1 MAIEESLQQ
10 GISLAGQG
18 KLHQALSIFEDILK
32 DCPDEPRV
40 LFNAAVIN
48 NRLGYKD
55 RALILLQR
63 SIDADS
69 SFANPYYYLGQ
80 LYLQNGC
87 YQEAYEAFR
96 NTIARDIEFASAYE
110 GARSAASAMGLSI
123 IADESDVIFYTGGYP
138 FHGRSMEEKG
148 LGGSESALIYMARAL
163 AAKGIKARVFCNCEK
178 PGTYDGVRYDDL
190 VDFHIYRNLYKLPVL
205 ISSRSMRP
213 FKLDLQAQFRILW
226 IHDDVNVPFL
236 ENECPASLPIDRI
249 FAISHWQRDVWSR
262 HFSIPAE
269 RFFLTRNGV
278 DLKLFKPV
286 EKRVRHR
293 LVYASRPD
301 RGLNVLLKLFPSI
314 RQQVPDAELHIY
326 TYQLPDDKLNNV
338 VWQQALQS
346 GVVTVQRPHLT
357 SPLPLYPH
365 QGGGQGEETFF
376 PRPWWE
382 GLGEGGELIPGV
394 YIRRGLPK
402 AALAEEMAT
411 ARLMV
416 YPSTWRETS
425 CIAAI
430 EAQAAGTPIVAS
442 TLAALPETVLD
453 GVSGRLIPG
462 DPNTA
467 EFGHRFVETVVGL
480 MNNDETW
487 QRLSRGARHRT
498 ELLYDWNIIAK
509 EWIIEIQRLV
519 DAKNGNNLLF

>member
-1 MAIEESLQQ
+1 MAIEESLQK
-10 GISLAGQG
+10 GVGLAGQG
-18 KLHQALSIFEDILK
+18 MLHQALAIFEKILEAS
-32 DCPDEPRV
+32 PDEPRV

-48 NRLGYKD
+48 NRLGYED

-63 SIDADS
+63 SIAADS
-69 SFANPYYYLGQ
+69 SFANPYYHLGQ

-123 IADESDVIFYTGGYP
+123 IADESDVVIYTGGYP
-138 FHGRSMEEKG
+138 FHGGTIEERG

-163 AAKGIKARVFCNCEK
+163 AAKGIKTRVFCKCEK

-205 ISSRSMRP
+205 ISSRSLRP

-262 HFSIPAE
+262 HFNIPAE

-314 RQQVPDAELHIY
+314 RQQVPDAELYVY
-326 TYQLPDDKLNNV
+326 TYQLPDDKLNDV
-338 VWQQALQS
+338 VWQQAQQS
-346 GVVTVQRPHLT
+346 
-357 SPLPLYPH
+357 
-365 QGGGQGEETFF
+365 
-376 PRPWWE
+376 
-382 GLGEGGELIPGV
+382 GV

-402 AALAEEMAT
+402 AALAEEMAA

-430 EAQAAGTPIVAS
+430 EAQASGTPVVAS

-453 GVSGRLIPG
+453 GVSGCLIPG
-462 DPNTA
+462 DPNTS
-467 EFGHRFVETVVGL
+467 EFGSRFVETVVGL
-480 MNNDETW
+480 MSNDETW
-487 QRLSRGARHRT
+487 QRLSRGARRRVET
-498 ELLYDWNIIAK
+498 LYDWDVLAK

-519 DAKNGNNLLF
+519 DAKNAICRISDGIKSINYTYRNFKIACS

>member
-1 MAIEESLQQ
+1 MAIEESLQR
-10 GISLAGQG
+10 GIGLAGQG

-32 DCPDEPRV
+32 DCPGEPRV

-55 RALILLQR
+55 RALGLLQR

-110 GARSAASAMGLSI
+110 GARSAASAIGLSV
-123 IADESDVIFYTGGYP
+123 IADEADVIFYTGGYP
-138 FHGRSMEEKG
+138 FHGRTMEEKG
-148 LGGSESALIYMARAL
+148 LGGSESALIYIARAL
-163 AAKGIKARVFCNCEK
+163 AAKGIRVRVFCNCER

-205 ISSRSMRP
+205 ISSRSLRP
-213 FKLDLQAQFRILW
+213 FKVDLQAQLRILW
-226 IHDDVNVPFL
+226 IHDDINVPFL
-236 ENECPASLPIDRI
+236 EGERPSRLPIDRI
-249 FAISHWQRDVWSR
+249 YAISHWQRDVWSR

-278 DLKLFKPV
+278 DLKLFRPA
-286 EKRVRHR
+286 EKRNRNR
-293 LVYASRPD
+293 LIYASRPD
-301 RGLNVLLKLFPSI
+301 RGLNILLKLFPCI
-314 RQQVPDAELHIY
+314 RQQVPDAELHVY
-326 TYQLPDDKLNNV
+326 TYQLPDDNLEDPI
-338 VWQQALQS
+338 WQQVRQ
-346 GVVTVQRPHLT
+346 
-357 SPLPLYPH
+357 
-365 QGGGQGEETFF
+365 
-376 PRPWWE
+376 
-382 GLGEGGELIPGV
+382 PGV
-394 YIRRGLPK
+394 FVRMGLPK

-442 TLAALPETVLD
+442 TLAALSETVAD
-453 GVSGRLIPG
+453 GVSGRLVPG
-462 DPNTA
+462 DPNTD
-467 EFGHRFVETVVGL
+467 EFGRQFVAAVVDL
-480 MNNDETW
+480 MNNDEAW
-487 QRLSRGARHRT
+487 QRLSNGARSRV
-498 ELLYDWNIIAK
+498 ELLYDWDILAK
-509 EWIIEIQRLV
+509 EWITEIQRLV
-519 DAKNGNNLLF
+519 GTKNRISNKE

>member
-1 MAIEESLQQ
+1 MTIDESLQR

-18 KLHQALSIFEDILK
+18 MLHQALSIFEDILK
-32 DCPDEPRV
+32 DYPDEPRV
-40 LFNAAVIN
+40 LFNVAVIN
-48 NRLGYKD
+48 HRLGYKD

-138 FHGRSMEEKG
+138 FHGRTIEERG

-178 PGTYDGVRYDDL
+178 PGIYDGVRYDDL

-226 IHDDVNVPFL
+226 IHDDANVSFL

-249 FAISHWQRDVWSR
+249 FAISHWQRDVWSH

-278 DLKLFKPV
+278 DLKLFRPA
-286 EKRVRHR
+286 EKRNRNR
-293 LVYASRPD
+293 LIYASRPN
-301 RGLNVLLKLFPSI
+301 RGLNILLKLFPYI

-326 TYQLPDDKLNNV
+326 TYQLPDDNLEDPI
-338 VWQQALQS
+338 WQQARQ
-346 GVVTVQRPHLT
+346 
-357 SPLPLYPH
+357 
-365 QGGGQGEETFF
+365 
-376 PRPWWE
+376 
-382 GLGEGGELIPGV
+382 PGV
-394 YIRRGLPK
+394 FVRMSLSK
-402 AALAEEMAT
+402 AVLAAEVGS

-416 YPSTWRETS
+416 YPSTFRETS

-467 EFGHRFVETVVGL
+467 EFGRQFVEAVVGL
-480 MNNDETW
+480 MNNDEAW
-487 QRLSRGARHRT
+487 QRLSHGARSRV
-498 ELLYDWNIIAK
+498 ELFYDWDILAK

-519 DAKNGNNLLF
+519 DTKNAIR